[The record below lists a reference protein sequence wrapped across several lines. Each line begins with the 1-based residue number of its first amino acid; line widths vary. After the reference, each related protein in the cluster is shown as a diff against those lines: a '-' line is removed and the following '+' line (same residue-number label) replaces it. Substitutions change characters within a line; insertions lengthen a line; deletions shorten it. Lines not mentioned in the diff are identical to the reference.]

1 MRTLS
6 SFLSALVLLV
16 LPTIVF
22 ATVPGEIWIYCG
34 DLPGC
39 GSSVSFQEYVTN
51 VFQLLGSHFAV
62 YIYAIGVLMIM
73 VGGAQML
80 LSAGREDWVTKGKTT
95 ITWAV
100 IGIATA
106 NFVTLGVGSGSSLLD
121 FIGLEVQN
129 RVPNADLVLSATS
142 TLISTIFDLLFV
154 AILGVALYCG
164 MWMVVSLGKQEQFDK
179 AKEGLFWAAIGAIA
193 INLAQVIANAFAT
206 L

>member
-1 MRTLS
+1 MLILRTLPLA
-6 SFLSALVLLV
+6 FVLMIVPMIASAD
-16 LPTIVF
+16 
-22 ATVPGEIWIYCG
+22 VPGEIWIYCG
-34 DLPGC
+34 NLPGC
-39 GSSVSFQEYVTN
+39 STSVSFQEYVTN

-73 VGGAQML
+73 VGGAQMV
-80 LSAGREDWVTKGKTT
+80 LSAGREDWVSKGKTT
-95 ITWAV
+95 ITWAI

-121 FIGLEVQN
+121 FVGLEVQN
-129 RVPNADLVLSATS
+129 RVPNADLILSANS
-142 TLISTIFDLLFV
+142 TLMSTIFDLLFV
-154 AILGVALYCG
+154 SILGVALFCG
-164 MWMVVSLGKQEQFDK
+164 MWMVVSLGKQDQFDK

>member
-1 MRTLS
+1 MRYF
-6 SFLSALVLLV
+6 SFLLTALVLSLA
-16 LPTIVF
+16 LPTVH

-39 GSSVSFQEYVTN
+39 DSGGFQEYITN

-62 YIYAIGVLMIM
+62 YIYALGILMIM
-73 VGGAQML
+73 VGGAQMI
-80 LSAGREDWVTKGKTT
+80 LSAGREEWVTKGKTT
-95 ITWAV
+95 ITWAI

-106 NFVTLGVGSGSSLLD
+106 NFVTLGVGSGNSLLD

-129 RVPNADLVLSATS
+129 RIPNADLVLSANS
-142 TLISTIFDLLFV
+142 TLISTIFDLLYI
-154 AILGVALYCG
+154 AIFGVALFCG

-179 AKEGLFWAAIGAIA
+179 AREGLFWTAIGAIV

>member
-1 MRTLS
+1 
-6 SFLSALVLLV
+6 
-16 LPTIVF
+16 
-22 ATVPGEIWIYCG
+22 
-34 DLPGC
+34 
-39 GSSVSFQEYVTN
+39 
-51 VFQLLGSHFAV
+51 
-62 YIYAIGVLMIM
+62 
-73 VGGAQML
+73 ML

-129 RVPNADLVLSATS
+129 RVPNPDLVLSANS